1 MQAVK
6 AGCQQRPVLPEL
18 LCLFGKFRP
27 RLVGDGEI
35 AGRERVFFE
44 GDKMQAP
51 AALRV
56 GLPGLP
62 DGEEV
67 EAETK
72 AGFED
77 DEAILALPALR

>member
-1 MQAVK
+1 
-6 AGCQQRPVLPEL
+6 
-18 LCLFGKFRP
+18 
-27 RLVGDGEI
+27 
-35 AGRERVFFE
+35 
-44 GDKMQAP
+44 MQAP

-72 AGFED
+72 TGFED
-77 DEAILALPALR
+77 DEAILVLPAQRYLVAIEKDMARLRRAAVGRVIDVVEACRVRLADRVECKSGGLEFFH